1 MSQAPDSDIDHLTT
15 QLRRFRDE
23 RDWGQF
29 HQPKDLAIALS
40 VEASELLELYLWKSS
55 EDANVARVREELADV
70 FAYALLLADRLGLDV
85 REIVEAKLC
94 LNAAKYPVEQSR
106 GSNRKYTE
114 LGS

>member
-1 MSQAPDSDIDHLTT
+1 MAQVPDSEIADLTA
-15 QLRRFRDE
+15 QLRCFRDE

-40 VEASELLELYLWKSS
+40 VEASELLEVYLWKTS
-55 EDANVARVREELADV
+55 EDAKVDRVREELADV

-85 REIVEAKLC
+85 REIVQTKLR

>member
-1 MSQAPDSDIDHLTT
+1 MSQAANSDIAVLTA

-55 EDANVARVREELADV
+55 EDPNPDRVREELADV

-85 REIVEAKLC
+85 REIVEAKLR
-94 LNAAKYPVEQSR
+94 LNAAKYPVNKSR